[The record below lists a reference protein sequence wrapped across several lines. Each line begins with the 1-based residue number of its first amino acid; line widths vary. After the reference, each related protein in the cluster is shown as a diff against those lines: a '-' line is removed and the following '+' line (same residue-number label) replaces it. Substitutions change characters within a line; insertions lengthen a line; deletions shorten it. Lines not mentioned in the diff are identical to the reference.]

1 MDKIDCIADAV
12 ARTGSEKPH
21 PLSIE
26 AIFSNVTTDPM
37 RQIGGKVSW
46 TIPDSSLL
54 SSMGSTQGD
63 STGKLDQIAT
73 IPSSLRNNTRIL
85 DPLSS
90 AVLPHPS
97 KCNMP
102 FNAHSRLYESCRTV
116 ASLILDGHQ
125 LKHDTLES
133 LLLKALDVLHELPV
147 NEIPLQTHT
156 KYEEKKNTIM
166 KSLRNHLIRKP
177 ATYNLD
183 KVFPF
188 SSQSTLSMGEFQPQ
202 SMISSWFPSLPNNI
216 APLPN
221 YSGLF
226 TGQLL
231 PPLPPSNALTLT
243 IPPPPIHMLAPSSV
257 GHSIY
262 EFQRSMLP

>member
-156 KYEEKKNTIM
+156 KYEEKKNT
-166 KSLRNHLIRKP
+166 
-177 ATYNLD
+177 
-183 KVFPF
+183 VFPF

-243 IPPPPIHMLAPSSV
+243 IPPPPIHMLAPSSFL
-257 GHSIY
+257 Y
-262 EFQRSMLP
+262 